1 MFIHTSFRAANSTWR
16 GTNGYTPL
24 DEHDGTIGDNKDDA
38 GEALSILL
46 WGPGLVVLVIVG
58 CVVTKL
64 QFDMSILGTVFALL
78 LAFFLSLVAIQATGA
93 TDATPLTAVSK
104 VSQVLLGAT
113 TKGPTESAAKHSQK
127 LNLLGGAL
135 VSIGASQACGKSPH
149 PFTLGKVAWS

>member
-1 MFIHTSFRAANSTWR
+1 MFIRTSFRAAKSTWR

-24 DEHDGTIGDNKDDA
+24 DDHDETVGDNKDDA
-38 GEALSILL
+38 GEALIILL

-64 QFDMSILGTVFALL
+64 QFDMGILETVFALS
-78 LAFFLSLVAIQATGA
+78 LAVFLSLVAIQATGA

-113 TKGPTESAAKHSQK
+113 TKSPTESAVKHSQK
-127 LNLLGGAL
+127 LNLLGGGL
-135 VSIGASQACGKSPH
+135 VSIGASQACGKSPPY
-149 PFTLGKVAWS
+149 PFNLGTKIR